1 MPIFSREADGISTV
15 KHVGRMSAT
24 WLCGFLRFEIVYEES
39 RYVAVQDCIARFDQR
54 DHPRILKTDSK
65 CIPEDVSF
73 EV

>member
-1 MPIFSREADGISTV
+1 MR
-15 KHVGRMSAT
+15 
-24 WLCGFLRFEIVYEES
+24 FLRFEIVYEES